1 MQYCSDCQ
9 IKQYKLSSLIKG
21 KVYCIDCLTLCLYCN
36 ILSKHCYL
44 YIYSFFIL
52 YSEIL
57 LTAEAHI
64 ITYVNKEGER
74 SEHSLQEALQSGRV
88 DVIKRL
94 KYAKDIMYKLIN
106 IQSSASA
113 PQA

>member
-1 MQYCSDCQ
+1 MIVLHC
-9 IKQYKLSSLIKG
+9 
-21 KVYCIDCLTLCLYCN
+21 VCIATYYLN
-36 ILSKHCYL
+36 IVI
-44 YIYSFFIL
+44 YIFIHFFIL